1 MLRFTPRRYVC
12 VLLVS
17 GCLTGCAAPSPQ
29 GDAIVAAQAL
39 GPVEIGLNGALPLI
53 HTRGGPLLA
62 SRVGVGD
69 ALLRYDASY
78 TVEPGEVFSDKPLAP
93 GRAPPQRLGS
103 QRMGHDVS
111 MRLPPLGGAPIAL
124 GFTTETREQWTTTG
138 ATTSRQRQVANLAW
152 SPRFASVE
160 LQWAADH
167 SAVEKGLALGCELGG
182 TLRLPLQSAEAAGP
196 LALRVSARDCK
207 VVTSSADYSELAAD
221 AWTVALAWGDAGHQ
235 AEILVSMIEPAWN
248 DAPDRQAI
256 DPSYEFGVSHRIDH
270 GLWSTRTLVAMRY
283 TSAWELAAPRD
294 ARGHYLSDAE
304 AYWLA
309 SASLTRHLPAVSLS
323 ADWTHGADPM
333 WFMPAIGERRH
344 RLDMRLDL
352 SRLFAALVPDA
363 QPEVSM
369 RWNWSQSRSRSND
382 ITAASAIRLDM
393 AMLW

>member
-1 MLRFTPRRYVC
+1 M
-12 VLLVS
+12 
-17 GCLTGCAAPSPQ
+17 
-29 GDAIVAAQAL
+29 AAQTV
-39 GPVEIGLNGALPLI
+39 GPLAINIDGALPVI
-53 HTRGGPLLA
+53 HTRTDPVLA

-69 ALLRYDASY
+69 ARLRYGASY
-78 TVEPGEVFSDKPLAP
+78 TVEPGEVFANQPLAP
-93 GRAPPQRLGS
+93 GRAPPKRLGA
-103 QRMGHDVS
+103 QRFGHDFS
-111 MRLPPLGGAPIAL
+111 MRLPPVGGAPIAL
-124 GFTTETREQWTTTG
+124 DFTTETREQWTTTG
-138 ATTSRQRQVANLAW
+138 ATSSQQRQVASLAW
-152 SPRFASVE
+152 APRFGSLE

-167 SAVEKGLALGCELGG
+167 SAIDKGLALGCELGG
-182 TLRLPLQSAEAAGP
+182 TLRLPLRSADAAEP

-235 AEILVSMIEPAWN
+235 AEILVSMIEPAWHG
-248 DAPDRQAI
+248 APGRQAI

-283 TSAWELAAPRD
+283 TSAWELAAPMD

-352 SRLFAALVPDA
+352 SRLFAALAPDV

-393 AMLW
+393 AVLW